1 MTRNNQADEAAV
13 RHRVNYATA
22 KMGMWIFLFTELLFF
37 GGMFLL
43 YSVFRSKYAADF
55 HTSAEELNLFF
66 GTANTAILLTSSTTM
81 ALSIA
86 LLRKGDRRLSMLFQL
101 ITIVLG
107 LAFLGNKYIEWGAH
121 ISAGIYPHS
130 PALVQMSRGKIIF
143 FSLYYV
149 MTGIHGLHVLVGI
162 CAILGMLFF
171 TAKGIV
177 HKGDFVKLE
186 NTGLYWHFV
195 DIIWIYLF
203 PLFYLIT

>member
-1 MTRNNQADEAAV
+1 MTDKLMNKTAAI
-13 RHRVNYATA
+13 HRVDYAGA

-43 YSVFRSKYAADF
+43 YSVFRSKYALDF
-55 HTSAEELNLFF
+55 HNSAGELNVFF

-86 LLRKGDRRLSMLFQL
+86 FLRKGNQRLSMICQL
-101 ITIVLG
+101 ITISLG
-107 LAFLGNKYIEWGAH
+107 MVFLFNKYIEWGAH
-121 ISAGIYPHS
+121 IRSGVYPHS
-130 PALVQMSRGKIIF
+130 PALNGMSRGKVIF

-149 MTGIHGLHVLVGI
+149 MTGIHGIHVLLGV
-162 CAILGMLFF
+162 CVILGMLFF
-171 TAKGIV
+171 TAKGKV
-177 HKGDFVKLE
+177 HPGDFVKLE

>member
-1 MTRNNQADEAAV
+1 MMNETAS
-13 RHRVNYATA
+13 RHRVGYDGA

-43 YSVFRSKYAADF
+43 YSVFRSKYAPDF
-55 HTSAEELNLFF
+55 HASAAELDVYL
-66 GTANTAILLTSSTTM
+66 GTANTAILLTSSTSM

-86 LLRKGDRRLSMLFQL
+86 LLRKGKQRLSILCQF
-101 ITIVLG
+101 ITISLG
-107 LAFLGNKYIEWGAH
+107 MVFLFNKYIEWATH
-121 ISAGIYPHS
+121 IGNGIYPHS
-130 PALVQMSRGKIIF
+130 PALTGMSRGKVIF

-149 MTGIHGLHVLVGI
+149 MTGIHGIHVLIGV
-162 CAILGMLFF
+162 CVILGMLLF
-171 TAKGIV
+171 TAKGRI
-177 HKGDFVKLE
+177 HQGDFVKLE

>member
-1 MTRNNQADEAAV
+1 MIKSNNESAATQ
-13 RHRVNYATA
+13 HNKYATA

-55 HTSAEELNLFF
+55 HTSASELNIFF
-66 GTANTAILLTSSTTM
+66 GTANTAILLTSSATM
-81 ALSIA
+81 ALSIG
-86 LLRKGDRRLSMLFQL
+86 LLRNGKKGLSILCQF
-101 ITIVLG
+101 ITIAMG
-107 LAFLGNKYIEWGAH
+107 LVFLVNKYIEWGAH
-121 ISAGIYPHS
+121 INAGIYPHS
-130 PALVQMSRGKIIF
+130 PGLEHMGRGKVIF

-149 MTGIHGLHVLVGI
+149 MTGIHGIHVLVGI
-162 CAILGMLFF
+162 CVILGILVF
-171 TAKGIV
+171 TAKDIV
-177 HKGDFVKLE
+177 HQGDFVKLE